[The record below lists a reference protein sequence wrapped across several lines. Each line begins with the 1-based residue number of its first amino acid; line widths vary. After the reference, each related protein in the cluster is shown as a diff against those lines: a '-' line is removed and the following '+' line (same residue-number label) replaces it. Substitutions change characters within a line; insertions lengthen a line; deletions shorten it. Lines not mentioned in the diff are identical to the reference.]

1 MFATTRIAR
10 ADFDDATLQP
20 LYVLSNA
27 LMAEP
32 YEHFAHHARTN
43 DELYVF
49 RRGDELVGFQLW
61 RAFGDAAQRYVL
73 GGKLR
78 IDPSARR
85 HGLHLSAGLDV
96 LAAQRRA
103 FPAAR
108 ITRLSIASLFGFVSI
123 ARRLAHFAFVDATAP
138 TEHVE
143 VIERCAAD
151 SHYVFDRASGRVEVG
166 IRMTAAQL
174 EAYPAAYFESE
185 LGRAYIVRNP
195 DYRDNG
201 CYLAFAFEVD
211 DANLAAL
218 ARAA

>member
-1 MFATTRIAR
+1 MFATTRVAR
-10 ADFDDATLQP
+10 ADFDDATLRP

-27 LMAEP
+27 LMAES

-49 RRGDELVGFQLW
+49 RRTGELVGFQLW
-61 RAFGDAAQRYVL
+61 RAFGDHAQRYVL

-85 HGLHLSAGLDV
+85 HGLHLTAGLEV
-96 LAAQRRA
+96 LAAQRRE
-103 FPAAR
+103 FPSAR

-123 ARRLAHFAFVDATAP
+123 ARRLAHFAFVDGSG
-138 TEHVE
+138 EHAG
-143 VIERCAAD
+143 VIARCAAE
-151 SHYVFDRASGRVEVG
+151 SHYAFDPASGRVEVG

-174 EAYPAAYFESE
+174 EAYPAAYFEGE
-185 LGRAYIVRNP
+185 LARAYIARNP
-195 DYRDNG
+195 GYRDNG

-218 ARAA
+218 VGR

>member
-1 MFATTRIAR
+1 VFATTRIGR
-10 ADFDDATLQP
+10 ADFDDATLRP
-20 LYVLSNA
+20 LYALSNA

-49 RRGDELVGFQLW
+49 RRDGELVGFQLW
-61 RAFGDAAQRYVL
+61 RAFGTAEHRYVL

-85 HGLHLSAGLDV
+85 HGLHLAAGLDV
-96 LAAQRRA
+96 LAAQRRT
-103 FPAAR
+103 FPEAR
-108 ITRLSIASLFGFVSI
+108 ISRLSIASLFGFVSI
-123 ARRLAHFAFVDATAP
+123 ARRLAHFTFVDATAP
-138 TEHVE
+138 TELAD
-143 VIERCAAD
+143 VIARCAAD
-151 SHYVFDRASGRVEVG
+151 SHYVFDRASGRVDVG

-185 LGRAYIVRNP
+185 LAREYIARNP

-211 DANLAAL
+211 RANLAAL
-218 ARAA
+218 AI